1 MSVRERMEQLEEEME
16 ALFPRKM
23 EVKTLREWLA
33 EEGYVRAEH
42 PADVG
47 DELRTLLDHL
57 ASLGVVVEFGDHLS
71 DRELYVWIGEQL
83 NGHMA
88 LVHDYI
94 LHLDVIGSGGDEDNQ
109 LYLTYYASDAERARW
124 KTEFPDEELPPRKEL
139 QYKRELAST

>member
-1 MSVRERMEQLEEEME
+1 MSVRERMEQLEEDME

-33 EEGYVRAEH
+33 EDGYVPAED
-42 PADVG
+42 PADVR

-94 LHLDVIGSGGDEDNQ
+94 LHLDVIGSGSDEDNQ

-124 KTEFPDEELPPRKEL
+124 KAEFPDEELPPRKQP
-139 QYKRELAST
+139 QYKRDV